1 MGDACAKREARI
13 EREELVTPGWLT
25 SLPLSGKEMKRTTIK
40 FLFQINMIHEKNGS
54 VLIG

>member
-25 SLPLSGKEMKRTTIK
+25 SLPLCGKEMKRTTTK